1 MMSALQGDYWL
12 TSFFLNIL
20 GYGAVIIP
28 AALTIYYLKNSESI
42 KNGRIIIFM
51 SNSVHSFIDGFL
63 CVTSLLL

>member
-1 MMSALQGDYWL
+1 MSSMISALQGDYWL

-28 AALTIYYLKNSESI
+28 AALAIYYLKNSESI

-51 SNSVHSFIDGFL
+51 SRVDNIIQVCIIL
-63 CVTSLLL
+63 